1 MRSTLKRLAAAAA
14 VGASLLTILPAT
26 AQDYPSRTIRIVSPS
41 APGGI
46 TDLIARLVADR
57 IATSMKVPVI
67 VENKPGGTGAVALD
81 FVAKAAPDGYTL
93 VLGFTGA
100 NVIYPLLN
108 PKLAFNAQKDFTPIS
123 MVFTGA
129 NVLVVHPA
137 VPVNNIHE
145 FIAYVKAQPK
155 PPSYGSWGPGSGAHL
170 AGETL
175 KMLTGIDMVHVPYK
189 STTALTTDLV
199 GGHMTLAFLDSFNS
213 IAQSRSG
220 KLRALAQAGPKRS
233 PMLPNVPTLQE
244 EGVPFSTGAWIGFFA
259 PAGLPRA
266 IVTRL
271 NAEINQVL
279 AAPDLAERWLNI
291 SGYAPTPMKPEE
303 FERIVVQ
310 DWEILKK
317 VITEAKIKAE

>member
-1 MRSTLKRLAAAAA
+1 MLLLQAAASLA
-14 VGASLLTILPAT
+14 LLTAVPVT
-26 AQDYPSRTIRIVSPS
+26 AQDYPSRNMRIVSPA

-46 TDLIARLVADR
+46 TDLIARLVTDR
-57 IATSMKVPVI
+57 LVTAMKVPVM

-81 FVAKAAPDGYTL
+81 LVAKAAPDGYTL
-93 VLGFTGA
+93 VLGFSGA

-129 NVLVVHPA
+129 NVLVVHPS
-137 VPVNNIHE
+137 VPVNNYSE
-145 FIAYVKAQPK
+145 FSAYVKAPPK
-155 PPSYGSWGPGSGAHL
+155 PPSYGSWGAGSGGHL
-170 AGETL
+170 AGEFL

-189 STTALTTDLV
+189 STTALTTDIV
-199 GGHMTLAFLDSFNS
+199 GGHMQLAFLDSFNA
-213 IAQSRSG
+213 IAQARSG
-220 KLRALAQAGPKRS
+220 KLRALAQAGPMHS

-244 EGVPFSTGAWIGFFA
+244 EGVQFATGAWIGFFG

-271 NAEINQVL
+271 NTEINQVL

-291 SGYAPTPMKPEE
+291 SVYVPTPMKPEE

-317 VITEAKIKAE
+317 VIAEAKIKAE

>member
-1 MRSTLKRLAAAAA
+1 MQSRIRRLVAAA
-14 VGASLLTILPAT
+14 VAGAGLLTALPAA
-26 AQDYPSRTIRIVSPS
+26 AQDYPSRNIRIVSPS

-57 IATSMKVPVI
+57 MATAMRVPVI

-81 FVAKAAPDGYTL
+81 LVAKAAPDGYTL
-93 VLGFTGA
+93 VLGFSGA
-100 NVIYPLLN
+100 NLIYPLLN

-129 NVLVVHPA
+129 NVLVVHPS
-137 VPVNNIHE
+137 VPVNNTRE
-145 FIAYVKAQPK
+145 FIAFVKAQPK
-155 PPSYGSWGPGSGAHL
+155 PPSYGSWGAGSGGHL
-170 AGETL
+170 AGEFL
-175 KMLTGIDMVHVPYK
+175 KMPTAIDMLHVPYK
-189 STTALTTDLV
+189 STTALTTDIV
-199 GGHMTLAFLDSFNS
+199 GGHMQLAFLDSFNS
-213 IAQSRSG
+213 ISQARSG
-220 KLRALAQAGPKRS
+220 KLRALAQAGPMGS

-244 EGVPFSTGAWIGFFA
+244 EGVQFATGAWIGLFG

-291 SGYAPTPMKPEE
+291 SGYVPTPMKPEE
-303 FERIVVQ
+303 FERIIVQ
-310 DWEILKK
+310 DWELLKR
-317 VITEAKIKAE
+317 VIAEAKIKAE